1 MAEVINFGV
10 DHRVIGSRGQ
20 KQKYAHAPM
29 HAMWL
34 ARNGLSTMDRISRWK
49 LADELTVYQIALLI
63 AGYDPSEFERD
74 ATDRWPLEVTQDI
87 SPYLNAVKNAA
98 RSKKLI
104 FTTVFYEGNFNS
116 DQIDWNSSTV
126 NIDSLCEWLRL
137 RNFTDGYFISG
148 QTEVDKLA
156 NPFGEF
162 YAQKLAAAV
171 RAWNEVTANQEAL
184 NGKTP
189 KKALEIWLRKHAN
202 EYGLT
207 NKDGNPNELGIEEIC
222 KVANWKPAGGASPTS
237 VVVLAPPEEKSSWS
251 RRVRPNL
258 PTPKGKRPALLGAP
272 APPDIDDDIPF

>member
-1 MAEVINFGV
+1 
-10 DHRVIGSRGQ
+10 
-20 KQKYAHAPM
+20 
-29 HAMWL
+29 
-34 ARNGLSTMDRISRWK
+34 MDRISSWK
-49 LADELTVYQIALLI
+49 LADELTVYQIAFLI

-74 ATDRWPLEVTQDI
+74 ATHMWPVEVSQNI

-104 FTTVFYEGNFNS
+104 VTTVFYEGNYNS
-116 DQIDWNSSTV
+116 DQIDWDNSTV

-137 RNFTDGYFISG
+137 RNFTDGFFISG

-162 YAQKLAAAV
+162 YAPKLAAAV
-171 RAWNEVTANQEAL
+171 RAWNEVTADTGAL

-237 VVVLAPPEEKSSWS
+237 VATLTPPPEEKSSWT
-251 RRVRPNL
+251 RRVRPNP
-258 PTPKGKRPALLGAP
+258 PTRRANRPALLATTT
-272 APPDIDDDIPF
+272 PPDIDDDIPF